1 MWFLINYKC
10 GDRGLSFF
18 EVACL
23 PLWRKD
29 MNSALPYRERGR
41 RLFWIAFVS
50 ALAIHIGAIAL
61 AKTKSPTVRLEN
73 FTPTSDVVIGYA
85 PEPEPALQEESV
97 TPLPLEEIHP
107 DQDSFPEENHKP
119 SPARPY
125 RKARPPS
132 LAPGTTTPLRS
143 VKALVA
149 YAPRPVYPY
158 EARRQRLTGSGVA
171 LLTVDQ
177 SSGDVTDVVM
187 VQSCGNAILDNSTRD
202 ALRRWRFRP
211 GSLTKVQVP
220 VTYTLM
226 GVSY

>member
-1 MWFLINYKC
+1 MK
-10 GDRGLSFF
+10 
-18 EVACL
+18 
-23 PLWRKD
+23 
-29 MNSALPYRERGR
+29 SALLYRQRGR
-41 RLFWIAFVS
+41 SILWIAFVS
-50 ALAIHIGAIAL
+50 AIAIHLGAVAL
-61 AKTKSPTVRLEN
+61 AKTKRPIAKLEY
-73 FTPTSDVVIGYA
+73 FIVGVVELVDTS
-85 PEPEPALQEESV
+85 EPEPPLLQELV
-97 TPLPLEEIHP
+97 TPPPLEEIHP

-125 RKARPPS
+125 RKAGPPS
-132 LAPGTTTPLRS
+132 LAPGTTAPLRS

-149 YAPRPVYPY
+149 YAPLPVYPY

-177 SSGDVTDVVM
+177 SSGGVTDVVM

-211 GSLTKVQVP
+211 GSVTNVQVP